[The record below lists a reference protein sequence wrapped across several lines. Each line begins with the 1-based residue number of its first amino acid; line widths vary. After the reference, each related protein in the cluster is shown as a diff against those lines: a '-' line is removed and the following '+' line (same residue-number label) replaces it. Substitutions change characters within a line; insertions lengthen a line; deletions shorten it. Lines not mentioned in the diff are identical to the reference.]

1 MKGEGVD
8 PSIGNGRPSEK
19 SAGQLLKEVTEDL
32 STLVRKEVELAKQ
45 ELGHS
50 VSEKAKGIAAFAI
63 LATLGF
69 FSLIF
74 MLFSIRDALVT
85 VMNGWVWLADIL
97 TAVILLLIGF
107 LAFLFAKK
115 KMAAPISAEKTKESL
130 KADVEMVKTVGRR
143 NP

>member
-1 MKGEGVD
+1 MRREGVD
-8 PSIGNGRPSEK
+8 PSTGNGHSPEK

-74 MLFSIRDALVT
+74 MLLSIRDGLVT
-85 VMNGWVWLADIL
+85 AMNGWVWLADIL

-143 NP
+143 TP